1 MNRKTQ
7 NNTQGPKI
15 IGIWIFFMVIFIIE
29 LLFYTWSRVQCVQ
42 LGYELSEAAG
52 KQNDLLLLRNNLKIE
67 IAHLKSPK
75 RITEIAKEQ
84 LGLTLPKPNQ
94 LIVIP

>member
-1 MNRKTQ
+1 MNRKIQ
-7 NNTQGPKI
+7 NNTQSPKT
-15 IGIWIFFMVIFIIE
+15 IGIWIFFMALFIIE
-29 LLFYTWSRVQCVQ
+29 LLFYTWSRVQFIQ
-42 LGYELSEAAG
+42 LGYELSTAAG

-75 RITEIAKEQ
+75 RITEIAKKQ

-94 LIVIP
+94 LIIIP

>member
-7 NNTQGPKI
+7 KSKQGPKQ

-29 LLFYTWSRVQCVQ
+29 LLFYTWSRVQCIQ
-42 LGYELSEAAG
+42 LGYELSTAAN
-52 KQNDLLLLRNNLKIE
+52 KKNDLLLLRNNLKIE

-75 RITEIAKEQ
+75 RITEIAKKQ